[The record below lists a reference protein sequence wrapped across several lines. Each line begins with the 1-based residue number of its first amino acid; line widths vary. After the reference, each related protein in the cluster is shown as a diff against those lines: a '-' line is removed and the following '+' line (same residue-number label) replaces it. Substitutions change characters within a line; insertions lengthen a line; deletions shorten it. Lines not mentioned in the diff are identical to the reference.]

1 MNEDFEEFITERI
14 NKGYYKLRRT
24 DKWKT
29 DSEQYAN
36 EYNELYNQLN
46 EEQRNKLERI
56 IDTKNLLTSYE
67 SEFAY
72 KLGFTDFIK
81 SFNM

>member
-36 EYNELYNQLN
+36 EFY
-46 EEQRNKLERI
+46 KI
-56 IDTKNLLTSYE
+56 I
-67 SEFAY
+67 
-72 KLGFTDFIK
+72 
-81 SFNM
+81 